1 MGKEIEKTG
10 IPVVVM
16 CNLIDVAKTVGA
28 NRMVQT
34 VSVPYPLGDPELSA
48 EAEWQLR
55 TSRVE
60 AALNAL
66 ATDIAEPTVFP
77 SKFRSD
83 GTAER
88 NPLDKRRGK

>member
-1 MGKEIEKTG
+1 MAKEIERTG

-16 CNLIDVAKTVGA
+16 CNLLDVAKTVGA

-34 VSVPYPLGDPELSA
+34 FSVPYPLGNPELSK

-60 AALNAL
+60 AALDAL
-66 ATDIAEPTVFP
+66 TTKVEEPTVFP
-77 SKFRSD
+77 SKF
-83 GTAER
+83 
-88 NPLDKRRGK
+88 

>member
-1 MGKEIEKTG
+1 MAKEIERTG
-10 IPVVVM
+10 IPVTVM
-16 CNLIDVAKTVGA
+16 CNLIDVAKTVGS

-34 VSVPYPLGDPELSA
+34 VSVPYPLGDPELSK

-66 ATDIAEPTVFP
+66 ATKIDEATVFP
-77 SKFRSD
+77 SKF
-83 GTAER
+83 
-88 NPLDKRRGK
+88 

>member
-48 EAEWQLR
+48 EAEWRLR

-77 SKFRSD
+77 SKF
-83 GTAER
+83 
-88 NPLDKRRGK
+88 

>member
-1 MGKEIEKTG
+1 MGKEIEKSG

-48 EAEWQLR
+48 EAEWQLH

-66 ATDIAEPTVFP
+66 ATDITEPTVFP
-77 SKFRSD
+77 SKF
-83 GTAER
+83 
-88 NPLDKRRGK
+88 

>member
-48 EAEWQLR
+48 GAGWQLR

-77 SKFRSD
+77 SKF
-83 GTAER
+83 
-88 NPLDKRRGK
+88 

>member
-1 MGKEIEKTG
+1 MAREIERTG

-34 VSVPYPLGDPELSA
+34 VSVPYPLRDPELSK

-55 TSRVE
+55 TSRVG
-60 AALNAL
+60 AALDSL
-66 ATDIAEPTVFP
+66 ATPVETPTIFP
-77 SKFRSD
+77 SKF
-83 GTAER
+83 
-88 NPLDKRRGK
+88 

>member
-1 MGKEIEKTG
+1 MGKEIERTG
-10 IPVVVM
+10 IPVTVM
-16 CNLIDVAKTVGA
+16 RNLIDIAKTVGS

-34 VSVPYPLGDPELSA
+34 VSVPYPLGDPELSK

-66 ATDIAEPTVFP
+66 VTKVDEPTVFP
-77 SKFRSD
+77 SKF
-83 GTAER
+83 
-88 NPLDKRRGK
+88 